1 MEQRVQT
8 EVIPFMIGVIGTI
21 TKGLATFI
29 DRISIPNI
37 ISSTQTTV
45 RTSTTKILLDV
56 LSL

>member
-8 EVIPFMIGVIGTI
+8 EIIPFMIGVIGTI
-21 TKGLATFI
+21 TKVLATFI